1 MSTPDRGHN
10 GGVHLG
16 TGSRSGHHRHGSIDT
31 GVRSGVRFGVRRG
44 LLLAALGALLVALLA
59 ACGGSTEKVASLSSA
74 DPSGLRG
81 VRPDA
86 PYPRPSFTL
95 TDTAG
100 KPFDFAARTGGRP
113 TILFFGYTEC
123 PDECPT
129 AMADVASAL
138 RKVPQLR
145 DQVSVVFVTTDPAR
159 DTGAVT
165 RRWLDRFDESFIG
178 LTGTAAQI
186 TAAEQ
191 SSHIPLSSET
201 PTAGGGYEVNHSS
214 LLLGYG
220 ANDVAR
226 VVYPPGSKVSDIA
239 TDLRLLAE
247 KDPPT

>member
-1 MSTPDRGHN
+1 
-10 GGVHLG
+10 
-16 TGSRSGHHRHGSIDT
+16 
-31 GVRSGVRFGVRRG
+31 
-44 LLLAALGALLVALLA
+44 
-59 ACGGSTEKVASLSSA
+59 VASLSSA
-74 DPSGLRG
+74 DPSGIKG

-86 PYPRPSFTL
+86 PFPRPSFTL
-95 TDTAG
+95 TDTSG
-100 KPFDFAARTGGRP
+100 KPFDFAARTAGRP

-145 DQVSVVFVTTDPAR
+145 DQVSVVFVSTDPAR
-159 DTGAVT
+159 DTGSVT

-178 LTGTAAQI
+178 LTGSADQVA
-186 TAAEQ
+186 AAEKV
-191 SSHIPLSSET
+191 SHIPLSSET
-201 PTAGGGYEVNHSS
+201 PQADGSYAVNHSS

-220 ANDVAR
+220 ADDKAR

-239 TDLRLLAE
+239 SDLRLLAE

>member
-1 MSTPDRGHN
+1 
-10 GGVHLG
+10 V
-16 TGSRSGHHRHGSIDT
+16 
-31 GVRSGVRFGVRRG
+31 G
-44 LLLAALGALLVALLA
+44 LLVGLLA
-59 ACGGSTEKVASLSSA
+59 ACGGSPEKAASLSSA

-81 VRPDA
+81 VRPEA

-100 KPFDFAARTGGRP
+100 KPFDFAARTAGRP

-138 RKVPQLR
+138 RKAPQLR

-159 DTGAVT
+159 DTGSVT

-178 LTGTAAQI
+178 LTGSAQQVA
-186 TAAEQ
+186 AAEQ
-191 SSHIPLSSET
+191 QSHIPLSSET
-201 PTAGGGYEVNHSS
+201 PTADGGYEVNHSS

-239 TDLRLLAE
+239 SDLRLLAE

>member
-1 MSTPDRGHN
+1 
-10 GGVHLG
+10 V
-16 TGSRSGHHRHGSIDT
+16 
-31 GVRSGVRFGVRRG
+31 
-44 LLLAALGALLVALLA
+44 AALGALLVALLA

-74 DPSGLRG
+74 DPSGIKG

-86 PYPRPSFTL
+86 PFPRPSFTL
-95 TDTAG
+95 TDTSG
-100 KPFDFAARTGGRP
+100 KPFDFAARTAGRP
-113 TILFFGYTEC
+113 TILFFGYTQC

-145 DQVSVVFVTTDPAR
+145 DQVSVVFVSTDPAR
-159 DTGAVT
+159 DTTSVT

-178 LTGTAAQI
+178 LIGSADQVA
-186 TAAEQ
+186 AAEK

-201 PTAGGGYEVNHSS
+201 PNADGGFAVNHSS

-220 ANDVAR
+220 ADDKAH

-239 TDLRLLAE
+239 SDLRLLAE